1 MIRLGAA
8 ETVAGRPFTAVELGE
23 ADLAVMERMLA
34 RLRRHVRETV
44 GPGSA
49 RRDDRFTDAS
59 DGGVHRI
66 VIPDSVALAATSD
79 LAVVGF
85 FGQARMDVDHT
96 PIVDLEGALIADVAP
111 GSGPLVYDNVFWP
124 GEGWG
129 NLVLFRDRAAK
140 NAWGDDPRHAQAI
153 ARSPQHYHS
162 IRLHNGVLP
171 GGLLGDDHIRLTST
185 KYLDFSATPA
195 WRAIRDLARPGPGT

>member
-1 MIRLGAA
+1 MIHLAPD
-8 ETVAGRPFTAVELGE
+8 EVVPGRPFTAVELG
-23 ADLAVMERMLA
+23 ALDLAIMGRMLA
-34 RLRRHVRETV
+34 RLRRHVRETL

-59 DGGVHRI
+59 DGGIHRI
-66 VIPDSVALAATSD
+66 VIPDSVALAARSD

-96 PIVDLEGALIADVAP
+96 PIVDLEGALTGDMAP

-140 NAWGDDPRHAQAI
+140 DAWGGDPRHAQAV
-153 ARSPQHYHS
+153 ARAPLHYHS

-171 GGLLGDDHIRLTST
+171 GGLTGEDDIRLTHT
-185 KYLDFSATPA
+185 KYFDLSATPA
-195 WRAIRDLARPGPGT
+195 WRAVRALL

>member
-1 MIRLGAA
+1 MTRLGAT
-8 ETVAGRPFTAVELGE
+8 EVVPGRPFTEVKKGT
-23 ADLAVMERMLA
+23 ADLAIMERMLA

-44 GPGSA
+44 VDG
-49 RRDDRFTDAS
+49 RDTTFTDPD

-66 VIPDSVALAATSD
+66 VVPDRTAVEAARD

-96 PIVDLEGALIADVAP
+96 PIVDLEGALIADMAP
-111 GSGPLVYDNVFWP
+111 GSGPLVYHNVFWP

-140 NAWGDDPRHAQAI
+140 DAWGDDPRHARAI

-171 GGLLGDDHIRLTST
+171 GGLLGDGHIRLTST
-185 KYLDFSATPA
+185 RYLDFSATPT
-195 WRAIRDLARPGPGT
+195 WRAIRDLP